1 VRLSVVIPTF
11 NRPDALPRTVAA
23 LARQTLDPAEIELIV
38 VEDAKNTAPV
48 VLGPQ
53 PFDARVLKGEVPGA
67 SSARNVGWQAAR
79 NPVVLFL
86 GDDIVPAR
94 ETLARHSELHERHPA
109 DDVGVLGHVR
119 WARSLKRT
127 SFMLWLD
134 RGIQFDYPSISGREA
149 GPGHFYTANVSV
161 KRAALERVNG
171 FDAEAFPFGYEDI
184 DLGLRLFEAGFRL
197 IYEPAARAEHFHQPD
212 LEAWKRRMVTQ
223 AQAERAW
230 IERYPDERPYFH
242 DLFADAVRRPELRG
256 RRGKLLM
263 RRVPRWMPLI
273 GKSVWENADLH
284 FRQQL
289 GRPFM
294 DAWEGSG

>member
-1 VRLSVVIPTF
+1 MRLSVVIPTF

-23 LARQTLDPAEIELIV
+23 LAAQTLDPAEIELIV

-48 VLGPQ
+48 ELGTQ
-53 PFDARVLKGEVPGA
+53 PFDVRVLRGDVPGA

-94 ETLARHSELHERHPA
+94 DMLARHSELHDRHPA

-161 KRAALERVNG
+161 KRAALERVDG
-171 FDAEAFPFGYEDI
+171 FDAETFPFGYEDI
-184 DLGLRLFEAGFRL
+184 DLGLRLFAAGFRL
-197 IYEPAARAEHFHQPD
+197 VYERAARAEHYHQPD

-230 IERYPDERPYFH
+230 IERYPGERPYFR

-256 RRGKLLM
+256 RRGQMLM
-263 RRVPRWMPLI
+263 RIVPRWMPGV
-273 GKSVWENADLH
+273 GKSVWENADLY
-284 FRQQL
+284 FMQQL

-294 DAWEGSG
+294 EAWERGA